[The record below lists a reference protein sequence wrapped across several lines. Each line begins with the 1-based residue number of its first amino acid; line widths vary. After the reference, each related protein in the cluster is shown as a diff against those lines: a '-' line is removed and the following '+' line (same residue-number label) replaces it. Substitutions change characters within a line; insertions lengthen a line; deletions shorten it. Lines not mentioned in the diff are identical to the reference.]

1 MIVKEELDGSNIDD
15 IGNLENLL
23 KIVFIHKE
31 CGNLKVFV
39 DVRELTGN
47 INNKNESGVLQA
59 YRCPLCDKCYR
70 RQHFF
75 NTNVE
80 YRESVSMIFLL

>member
-23 KIVFIHKE
+23 KIMFIHKE

-70 RQHFF
+70 R
-75 NTNVE
+75 
-80 YRESVSMIFLL
+80 

>member
-59 YRCPLCDKCYR
+59 YRCSLCDKCYR
-70 RQHFF
+70 R
-75 NTNVE
+75 
-80 YRESVSMIFLL
+80 